1 MSDGPDGDIA
11 GQQLEKV
18 GQRAYKMHIL
28 KAKIDKNIFGG
39 VYRHAL
45 LAQKKERKKRRW
57 GGVG

>member
-45 LAQKKERKKRRW
+45 P
-57 GGVG
+57 GVSKIPLNFIIC